1 MEPVAHTRLVVAVV
15 TVGPQVVAG
24 IVFALPIEAGR
35 FADRVDAVTTI
46 EAAGLTVWHGSLRSH
61 PIAWVVGG
69 AGVAQA
75 TRACRLLID
84 GHRPRLVI
92 SAGFAGGLNPH
103 LARGSLIRPCRALR
117 PGDQPVVLQQSTADA
132 AKSGHDIVTV
142 DEVVH
147 GVDAKHRLAE
157 DTGADIVDMETW
169 AVARE
174 AGRAGLPCLGLRVVS
189 DAAADS
195 LPGEITRLAEARS
208 PWHRIGLA
216 IRTVG
221 RRPSAIGD
229 LWGLWERA
237 VVDSRTL
244 ADALELEVAAL
255 PALSPPATA

>member
-1 MEPVAHTRLVVAVV
+1 
-15 TVGPQVVAG
+15 
-24 IVFALPIEAGR
+24 
-35 FADRVDAVTTI
+35 
-46 EAAGLTVWHGSLRSH
+46 
-61 PIAWVVGG
+61 
-69 AGVAQA
+69 
-75 TRACRLLID
+75 
-84 GHRPRLVI
+84 VI

-103 LARGSLIRPCRALR
+103 VARGSLIRPCRALR
-117 PGDQPVVLQQSTADA
+117 LGDQPVVLQQSTADA

-142 DEVVH
+142 DEVIH
-147 GVDAKHRLAE
+147 GVDAKHRLAKN
-157 DTGADIVDMETW
+157 TGADIVDMETW

-208 PWHRIGLA
+208 PWHQIGLA

-237 VVDSRTL
+237 VIDSRTL
-244 ADALELEVAAL
+244 ADALEHEVATL
-255 PALSPPATA
+255 PALSPPAKS

>member
-1 MEPVAHTRLVVAVV
+1 MESVAHTRLVVAVV

-117 PGDQPVVLQQSTADA
+117 LGDHPVVLQQSTADA

-142 DEVVH
+142 DEVIH

-174 AGRAGLPCLGLRVVS
+174 AGRAGLPCFGLRVVS

>member
-1 MEPVAHTRLVVAVV
+1 MESVAHTRLVVAVV
-15 TVGPQVVAG
+15 TDGPQVVAG
-24 IVFALPIEAGR
+24 VVFALPIEAGR

-69 AGVAQA
+69 TGVARA
-75 TRACRLLID
+75 ARACRLLID

-117 PGDQPVVLQQSTADA
+117 PGDQPADLQQSTTDA
-132 AKSGHDIVTV
+132 VTPGRGIVTV
-142 DEVVH
+142 DEVVR
-147 GVDAKHRLAE
+147 GIDAKRRLAE
-157 DTGADIVDMETW
+157 ETGADLVDMETW

-195 LPGEITRLAEARS
+195 LPGEISQLADARS

-237 VVDSRTL
+237 VIDSRTL
-244 ADALELEVAAL
+244 ADALEHDVAAL
-255 PALSPPATA
+255 PALSPPANA